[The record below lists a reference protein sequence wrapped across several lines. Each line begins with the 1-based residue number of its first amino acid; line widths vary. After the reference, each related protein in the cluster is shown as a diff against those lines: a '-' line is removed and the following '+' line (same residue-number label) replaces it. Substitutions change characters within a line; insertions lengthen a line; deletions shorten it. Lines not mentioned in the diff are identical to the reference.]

1 MEFINSIPREVIA
14 ALIPVF
20 TVLWVMWIMIWEKV
34 K

>member
-1 MEFINSIPREVIA
+1 MEFINSIPVGVIA

-20 TVLWVMWIMIWEKV
+20 TVLYILWVMIWEKV

>member
-1 MEFINSIPREVIA
+1 MEVINSIPREVIA

-20 TVLWVMWIMIWEKV
+20 TILCIMWIMIWERV